1 MDTPLKAIT
10 LEALIN
16 LSTCRLMP
24 IVINFKKTNQN
35 PISLILVIKKKY
47 FYEKLYSYSILFVS
61 IFFFNVNFNAQEF
74 SKLDKSPMDVST
86 YPASHRE
93 SNKIVK
99 ISYSR
104 PQLKGRKMKD
114 LVPSDKVWR
123 TGANE
128 ACEITFYSDVNFGG
142 KHQKGTYSLFTIPSS
157 KEWTIILS
165 STLNVWGA
173 YSYDKKED
181 IARVSA
187 KVKNSKELIDAFPF
201 PLKAKKWLLR
211 CIWDGRILSHN
222 RFLLKYPCK
231 DQLIKHR
238 KIICYR

>member
-1 MDTPLKAIT
+1 MKNYI
-10 LEALIN
+10 
-16 LSTCRLMP
+16 
-24 IVINFKKTNQN
+24 
-35 PISLILVIKKKY
+35 
-47 FYEKLYSYSILFVS
+47 SYSILFIS

-142 KHQKGTYSLFTIPSS
+142 KNIKKGTYSLFTIPSS

-173 YSYDKKED
+173 YSYDEKED
-181 IARVSA
+181 IARVVA
-187 KVKNSKELIDAFPF
+187 KVKNSKESIEAFSISFEGEKMNFKMHLGWENTIVSVP
-201 PLKAKKWLLR
+201 
-211 CIWDGRILSHN
+211 
-222 RFLLKYPCK
+222 
-231 DQLIKHR
+231 IKVSM
-238 KIICYR
+238 